1 MTRQVVL
8 VTGAAGGIGAATA
21 QLLAER
27 GSDIVLLD
35 RDADALEKISATVR
49 ATGART
55 LVHAADVTEEQAV
68 EDAFTAAY
76 AQFDRVDG
84 LVNSA
89 ATMISTPLTD
99 TTLADWNT
107 VLSVNTTGTFLTCRE
122 FVRRLRRA
130 DRPGAIV
137 NLSSISGSV
146 ALPNQAAYCASKG
159 AVAQLSR
166 QIAVEQ
172 APHGIRCNV
181 VSPGSVATDQLTT
194 YLGSQPDPAAARR
207 DLYAAHPLGRIGDPT
222 EIATAIAF
230 LLGPDA
236 GFVTGAD
243 LAVDGGYTSV

>member
-21 QLLAER
+21 RLLARR

-35 RDADALEKISATVR
+35 RDMSTLEPVAAAVE
-49 ATGART
+49 AVGARA
-55 LVHAADVTEEQAV
+55 VAHATDVTDEQAV
-68 EDAFTAAY
+68 AAAFATAY
-76 AQFDRVDG
+76 EQFGEVDG

-89 ATMISTPLTD
+89 ATMISTSLID
-99 TTLADWNT
+99 TSVADWNS
-107 VLSVNTTGTFLTCRE
+107 VLSVNVTATFLTCRE
-122 FVRRLRRA
+122 FVRRLRRTG
-130 DRPGAIV
+130 RPGAIV

-181 VSPGSVATDQLTT
+181 VSPGSVATDQLAT
-194 YLGSQPDPAAARR
+194 YLAAQPDPAAARA
-207 DLYAAHPLGRIGDPT
+207 DLYAAHPLGRIGDAD
-222 EIATAIAF
+222 EIAAGIAF
-230 LLGPDA
+230 LLGTDSS
-236 GFVTGAD
+236 FVTGAD